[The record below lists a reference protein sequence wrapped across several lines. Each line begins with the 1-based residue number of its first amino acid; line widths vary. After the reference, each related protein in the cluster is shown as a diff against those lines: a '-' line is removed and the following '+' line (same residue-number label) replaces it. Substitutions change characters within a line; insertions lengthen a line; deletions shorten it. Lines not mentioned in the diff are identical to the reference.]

1 MSKLIAAPA
10 ARCDVATLF
19 VGFELSKSTWLI
31 GLYAPELGST
41 ISRHKIDGG
50 HLEKAIALIET
61 ARKRLAGRGKP
72 VRVVSVYEA
81 GYDGFWIHRALIASG
96 IENRVIDA
104 ASIPVDR
111 RSRRPKTDRLDLELL
126 IRMLL
131 ALERGE
137 TRICRVVRVPT
148 PTEEDAKRQHRERQ
162 VLVADRTAHSNR
174 IKGILMTLGIRDA
187 NPRRR
192 DFPKHLETLRAAT
205 GDPLPLYTKQALIRE
220 HQRLCLLERQIK
232 EIEVAQAA
240 ALKATKKDE
249 GRAGEECDTGAA
261 QAAALI
267 RLKGIGQIGAVTLT
281 REAFYRHFDN
291 RREVASYFGLTPS
304 PFNSGT
310 MRVDQGIS
318 KAGNPR
324 IRTLAIELSWL
335 WLRHQPESALT
346 SWFLQ
351 KVGNATG
358 RIRRIAIVALARK
371 LMIALWRYVTI
382 GLIPEGAVLRQALCL
397 PITPSECIDNGGR
410 RAMGL
415 M

>member
-1 MSKLIAAPA
+1 
-10 ARCDVATLF
+10 
-19 VGFELSKSTWLI
+19 
-31 GLYAPELGST
+31 
-41 ISRHKIDGG
+41 
-50 HLEKAIALIET
+50 
-61 ARKRLAGRGKP
+61 
-72 VRVVSVYEA
+72 
-81 GYDGFWIHRALIASG
+81 
-96 IENRVIDA
+96 
-104 ASIPVDR
+104 
-111 RSRRPKTDRLDLELL
+111 
-126 IRMLL
+126 MLL

-382 GLIPEGAVLRQALCL
+382 GLIPEGAVLRQA
-397 PITPSECIDNGGR
+397 
-410 RAMGL
+410 
-415 M
+415 